1 MAEPT
6 LSLTWDG
13 IRNEVYESLFG
24 GNDEGYTNESDTDR
38 KRLVERTCESGLRQF
53 YNPPPV
59 EGRTHDWSFL
69 MPVATLSL
77 NAADST
83 GTVAATHGGVARSG
97 GAWPAWAAAGEI
109 NISGAN
115 YAGDTRDTTT

>member
-38 KRLVERTCESGLRQF
+38 KRLVNLAC
-53 YNPPPV
+53 V
-59 EGRTHDWSFL
+59 SF
-69 MPVATLSL
+69 TIRHLSR
-77 NAADST
+77 AGPMT
-83 GTVAATHGGVARSG
+83 GPS
-97 GAWPAWAAAGEI
+97 
-109 NISGAN
+109 
-115 YAGDTRDTTT
+115 